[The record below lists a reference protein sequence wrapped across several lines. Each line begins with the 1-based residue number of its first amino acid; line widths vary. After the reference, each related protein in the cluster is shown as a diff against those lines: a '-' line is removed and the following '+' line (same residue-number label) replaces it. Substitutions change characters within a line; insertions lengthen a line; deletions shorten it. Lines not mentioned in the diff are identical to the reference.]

1 MIVGSHIGRFEIL
14 GELGAGGMGRL
25 YRARDPGLGR
35 VVAIKVLAERLDQSP
50 EHYSRFA
57 QEARAASALNHPNIV
72 TIHEVGEHEGYPF
85 IAMELVLGRSLAA
98 RIEERFPSLRRL
110 VAVAAQ
116 IAHGLAAAHEK
127 GIVHRDLKPDNV
139 MITPEGL
146 AKILDF
152 GLAKRTSATETTLS
166 GSQTSAEAVH
176 VTEQGRLLGTVAYM
190 SPEQARGLPLDF
202 RSDQFAFGSILF
214 EMLTGR
220 RPFAGATTLDTLT
233 AILHAEPA
241 GIAALDA
248 EFPAPLVWIVRRCLA
263 KDPAARYAATRDL
276 AQELETIRERMTDAG
291 SLVGSLAFPTQRPP
305 RFRLA
310 TLGAGIACLL
320 ALVGAGLWV
329 LRSSR
334 ELPVADPAAQAASA
348 KTLRRIA
355 VLPFRDLTGTP
366 AGERIGEG
374 FAETVSV
381 RLAAASGLAVLPTAA
396 LEPDSG
402 VPSTGG
408 ERGSSNSSH
417 VIARRTGAEAVL
429 RGTLQFEGPTV
440 RATFSIL
447 DALGQQISAGKA
459 EGPAAQLLALQDE
472 IATLAAAAL
481 GAAATAL
488 PAPSARLEPRFAEDR
503 YLEALGHLRRY
514 ENEASVIAAIRILD
528 TLGDSPQ
535 VAAARARA
543 YLAQYELT
551 QQREWAEKAITA
563 SRLAMSASASGGTG
577 AAEAGARETLGRV
590 EMLLGR
596 PLAAAHELERAVASQ
611 PNSVEAR
618 FALAEA
624 LGQLGRVAEAE
635 AALHRAIELQP
646 GWWATH
652 HHLGVFLLQQ
662 GKVEESLPSL
672 REAIRLSPD
681 NTRAIGNVGIAFQQ
695 LGRYEEAITEYR
707 RSIAIRPTAE
717 ALSNLATCEFVLERY
732 PQAVEN
738 FRRAVAMQA
747 DNGVL
752 WRNLADALRWAGGQ
766 EAETRTAYQKAI
778 DLLEADLAVTPGDAG
793 READLAIAYG
803 RTGRRDLAR
812 RHGDRALE
820 LAPGDGYILYSVA
833 LVRLIAND
841 ADPAL
846 DLLQLALAAGYP
858 AEAVRTD
865 PELDALRSNPRLAIM
880 LAKPTAN

>member
-1 MIVGSHIGRFEIL
+1 MIVGSHIGRFEVL

-146 AKILDF
+146 VKILDF
-152 GLAKRTSATETTLS
+152 GLAKRTSGSETTLS

-233 AILHAEPA
+233 TILHTEPA
-241 GIAALDA
+241 GIADLDA

-276 AQELETIRERMTDAG
+276 AHELETIRERMTDAG
-291 SLVGSLAFPTQRPP
+291 SLVGALAFPAQRLP
-305 RFRLA
+305 RLRPA
-310 TLGAGIACLL
+310 TLGAGVACLL
-320 ALVGAGLWV
+320 ALVGAGLWY

-334 ELPVADPAAQAASA
+334 DLPVADSAVRPASA
-348 KTLRRIA
+348 RSLRRIA

-402 VPSTGG
+402 APSTGG
-408 ERGSSNSSH
+408 ERGSSNSAQE
-417 VIARRTGAEAVL
+417 IARRTGAEAVL
-429 RGTLQFEGPTV
+429 RGALQFEGPTV

-481 GAAATAL
+481 GAAAAL
-488 PAPSARLEPRFAEDR
+488 PTQSAPIEPRFAEDR

-514 ENEASVIAAIRILD
+514 ENEASVDAAIRILD
-528 TLGDSPQ
+528 TLGESPE

-551 QQREWAEKAITA
+551 QQREWAEKAIAA
-563 SRLAMSASASGGTG
+563 SRLAMSTSASGGPG

-596 PLAAAHELERAVASQ
+596 PLAAAHELERALASQ

-624 LGQLGRVAEAE
+624 LQQLGRVAEAE
-635 AALHRAIELQP
+635 ATLRRAIALQP

-652 HHLGVFLLQQ
+652 HHLGVFLLVQ
-662 GKVEESLPSL
+662 GKVEESIPSL
-672 REAIRLSPD
+672 HEAIRLSPD
-681 NTRAIGNVGIAFQQ
+681 NTRAIGNLGIAFQQ
-695 LGRYEEAITEYR
+695 LGRYEEAIAEYR

-732 PQAVEN
+732 SQATDN

-747 DNGVL
+747 DSGAL
-752 WRNLADALRWAGGQ
+752 WRNLGDALRWAGGH

-778 DLLEADLAVTPGDAG
+778 DLLEADLAVTPGDAE

-812 RHGDRALE
+812 RHADRALE

-833 LVRLIAND
+833 LVRLTTND

-846 DLLQLALAAGYP
+846 DLLQRALAAGYP